1 MCSSFWTLLVLKAF
15 LYLLVA
21 DGVNAITAALEVIL
35 TFFCRIV
42 TPSEISAGFGR
53 ILKASVVEPLS

>member
-1 MCSSFWTLLVLKAF
+1 MLKAF

-53 ILKASVVEPLS
+53 ILKASVVERLS